1 MSEDPALDRRLPVP
15 RKSRAAGIYVAYSIA
30 GALILGA
37 GGLSLGHLSSYRPS
51 ASSAAM
57 AGQVASKPPA
67 PPSPA
72 VLAQAQPPAPAP
84 SVTVKMPEPKAA
96 EPPPVPPAASAPA
109 EPPKPVPVP
118 PPAATALP
126 GPPPLAAPG
135 FATPPPTPP
144 AIAAGTND
152 APPVNLIAANGLP
165 LPPPE
170 KPPAPVRR
178 VGLCPSAPNAD
189 DLLETSPAGRLPRVA
204 GNGCMPWLAYAGEFD
219 HLDRQ
224 RPRLGIAVIG
234 IGLNQGLTQ
243 KAIETLPPATTL
255 VFVPET
261 PNLDRWIQRAR
272 ERGME
277 ALLLM
282 PSQNPQGAHEPGMP
296 PLQKSLPP
304 AENVGRLRAVLAKAQ
319 GYVGVALLPSPVL
332 EDRATISPVLA
343 EIRDRGLLVLEF
355 ERWNGKSQVHAI
367 SREMGIPYSTDID
380 SPIAWVDRFDT
391 DDRQTT
397 ARDVDNGLGEVE
409 KFVRQ
414 ARFGLGWS
422 LARPLSIERIAAWS
436 AGLRTRGILLAP
448 VTGVTECAENCQ
460 KRLPRAPQPPAPAPT
475 R

>member
-1 MSEDPALDRRLPVP
+1 MSEDPALDRRLPEP
-15 RKSRAAGIYVAYSIA
+15 RRPRRAGIYAAYTIA
-30 GALILGA
+30 GALVLGA
-37 GGLSLGHLSSYRPS
+37 GVLSLGQLSSRPG
-51 ASSAAM
+51 ASSPAK
-57 AGQVASKPPA
+57 AGQVAPPPPA
-67 PPSPA
+67 PASPV
-72 VLAQAQPPAPAP
+72 VLAQAQPPGPAP
-84 SVTVKMPEPKAA
+84 SVTVKMPEPNPA
-96 EPPPVPPAASAPA
+96 EPPPTPPAAA
-109 EPPKPVPVP
+109 V
-118 PPAATALP
+118 PAAPPTPAT
-126 GPPPLAAPG
+126 PPPLATPG

-144 AIAAGTND
+144 AIAGAAND
-152 APPVNLIAANGLP
+152 EPPINLIAANGLP

-170 KPPAPVRR
+170 KPPAPGRR
-178 VGLCPSAPNAD
+178 VGLCPPGTDAAE
-189 DLLETSPAGRLPRVA
+189 LIETTPAGRLPRVA

-219 HLDRQ
+219 HLDRE

-243 KAIETLPPATTL
+243 KAVETLPPGTTL

-282 PSQNPQGAHEPGMP
+282 PSQNPQGSHEPGMP
-296 PLQKSLPP
+296 PLQKGLAPD
-304 AENVGRLRAVLAKAQ
+304 ENLRRLRAVLGKAQ
-319 GYVGVALLPSPVL
+319 GYVGVALLPGPVL
-332 EDRATISPVLA
+332 EDRATIAPVLA

-355 ERWNGKSQVHAI
+355 ERWNGKSLVHAI

-380 SPIAWVDRFDT
+380 SPIAWIDRFDT

-397 ARDVDNGLGEVE
+397 ARDIDNGLGEVE

-422 LARPLSIERIAAWS
+422 LARPLAIERIAAWS
-436 AGLRTRGILLAP
+436 AGVRTRGIALAP
-448 VTGVTECAENCQ
+448 VTGVTECAESCQ
-460 KRLPRAPQPPAPAPT
+460 KRLPRPPQ